1 MRSLCLWSRY
11 FLLGPNNTEQLN
23 KIKSFPFKDCDQ
35 QIFIDFCNI
44 FSSDFSNDLHLDFGE
59 VALGSTGRLFLHI
72 RNESAIAAPYTVGVE
87 HFIAR
92 PPTPP
97 QEPLDRN
104 MSTGQRRA
112 LLQKTPNLADPMAR
126 TLNKATNGKKLS
138 LSVKLLHLIID
149 VITANYCI
157 CLFGDEKKADYG
169 RICIQLLK
177 HFWKTASF
185 LNPFQCWN
193 GKEICGFQHCSS

>member
-1 MRSLCLWSRY
+1 M
-11 FLLGPNNTEQLN
+11 
-23 KIKSFPFKDCDQ
+23 
-35 QIFIDFCNI
+35 
-44 FSSDFSNDLHLDFGE
+44 
-59 VALGSTGRLFLHI
+59 ALGSTGRLYLHI

-126 TLNKATNGKKLS
+126 TLNKAANGKKLS
-138 LSVKLLHLIID
+138 LSVKLPHLIID

-157 CLFGDEKKADYG
+157 CLFGDEKKGDYG
-169 RICIQLLK
+169 HICIQLLK

-185 LNPFQCWN
+185 LYPFQCWN

>member
-1 MRSLCLWSRY
+1 M
-11 FLLGPNNTEQLN
+11 
-23 KIKSFPFKDCDQ
+23 
-35 QIFIDFCNI
+35 
-44 FSSDFSNDLHLDFGE
+44 
-59 VALGSTGRLFLHI
+59 ALGSTGRLYLHI

-126 TLNKATNGKKLS
+126 TLNKAANGKKLS

-169 RICIQLLK
+169 RICIQHLK
-177 HFWKTASF
+177 HFWKTASSF
-185 LNPFQCWN
+185 LYPFQCWN

>member
-1 MRSLCLWSRY
+1 M
-11 FLLGPNNTEQLN
+11 
-23 KIKSFPFKDCDQ
+23 
-35 QIFIDFCNI
+35 
-44 FSSDFSNDLHLDFGE
+44 
-59 VALGSTGRLFLHI
+59 ALGSTGRLYLHI

-126 TLNKATNGKKLS
+126 TLNKAANGKKLS

-185 LNPFQCWN
+185 LYPFQCWN
-193 GKEICGFQHCSS
+193 GQEICGFQHCSS

>member
-1 MRSLCLWSRY
+1 M
-11 FLLGPNNTEQLN
+11 
-23 KIKSFPFKDCDQ
+23 FKDCDQ

-59 VALGSTGRLFLHI
+59 VALGSTGRLYLHI

-126 TLNKATNGKKLS
+126 TLNKAANGKKLS

-149 VITANYCI
+149 VITANYFI
-157 CLFGDEKKADYG
+157 CFFGDVKKLIMVIHVFAFNFSNIFG
-169 RICIQLLK
+169 KQLVFFIRFDARMERK
-177 HFWKTASF
+177 FVDSNIAPHKASF
-185 LNPFQCWN
+185 DHLLL
-193 GKEICGFQHCSS
+193 